1 MSDRKRI
8 VLPFIQAMPVI
19 FKYQFFTKL
28 LISTWLFLMG
38 RVFRLL
44 LNSTGRVAVTSGD
57 FVFLFGHWQGIL
69 IILCAIFSLFVYVAL
84 DLNTKTILSRNL
96 LIGEN
101 VSVWECIKEALG
113 SIKRLLSIQGV
124 GVILYIALIAPV
136 IGVGLSISLTK
147 GLYIPTFI
155 SSVIAGTPLYMIAAV
170 FAVLVFMS
178 VGIANLFILHGITLD
193 KLPVKE
199 AGKQSKQLIRKNWKD
214 YLKQNIL
221 FFLAMLAFLIMV
233 VLVVLVIP
241 LALVQI
247 LPLPDGIK
255 RMLLVLVMNAGVLLS
270 LLVDLFATPLYIMKM
285 TQLYY
290 AYKDG
295 TELNYTAQVRKIH
308 SYDKYSILIGV
319 IAVVAVSVVMDQ
331 HFDSIF
337 PQGSDVKIIAHRGG
351 GVEAAENTIAGLE
364 TAYRAGAYGSEID
377 IQRTRDGYYILNHD
391 NNFKRVAGEN
401 RKPEEMTL
409 EEIRKLSV
417 DGEPVPTYEEV
428 LVASKGKLILFTE
441 LKGDTADRKMADDAV
456 RMIKEYDM
464 VDSCVLI
471 SLKYDLIDYI
481 EKTYPD
487 IQTGFLT
494 FASFGDT
501 PLLNC
506 DYIGLE
512 EESAT
517 ASAISAIHDQNKKV
531 LIWTSNEAR
540 SQRHFLCS
548 RADALITDNITQAA
562 GILEEIKN
570 RSDLQRM
577 MDKIRDI
584 LS

>member
-1 MSDRKRI
+1 MSDRKKLF
-8 VLPFIQAMPVI
+8 LPFIQALPVI

-44 LNSTGRVAVTSGD
+44 LKSTGRVAVTSGD
-57 FVFLFGHWQGIL
+57 FIFLFGHWQGLL

-101 VSVWECIKEALG
+101 VSVWECVKEALG

-199 AGKQSKQLIRKNWKD
+199 AGIQSKQLIRKNWED

-247 LPLPDGIK
+247 LPLSDGIK

-295 TELNYTAQVRKIH
+295 TELNYTAQVRKKH

-428 LVASKGKLILFTE
+428 LAASKGKLILFTE

-481 EKTYPD
+481 EKTYPE

-531 LIWTSNEAR
+531 LIWTSNEVRA
-540 SQRHFLCS
+540 QRHFLCS

-577 MDKIRDI
+577 TDKIRDI

>member
-1 MSDRKRI
+1 MSDRKR
-8 VLPFIQAMPVI
+8 VLLPFIQALPVI
-19 FKYQFFTKL
+19 FKYQFFTKF

-44 LNSTGRVAVTSGD
+44 LKSTGRVAVTSGD
-57 FVFLFGHWQGIL
+57 FIFLFGHWQGIL
-69 IILCAIFSLFVYVAL
+69 IILCAVFSLFVYVAL

-96 LIGEN
+96 LVGEN
-101 VSVWECIKEALG
+101 VSVWECVKEALG

-247 LPLPDGIK
+247 LPLSDGIK
-255 RMLLVLVMNAGVLLS
+255 RMLLVLVINAGVLLS

-295 TELNYTAQVRKIH
+295 KELNYTEQVRKKH

-319 IAVVAVSVVMDQ
+319 IVVIVVSVVMNQ

-364 TAYRAGAYGSEID
+364 TAYQAGAYGSEID

-428 LVASKGKLILFTE
+428 LAASKGKLVVFTE

-501 PLLNC
+501 ALLNC

-540 SQRHFLCS
+540 AQRHFLCS
-548 RADALITDNITQAA
+548 RADGLITDNITQAA
-562 GILEEIKN
+562 GVLEEIRN

>member
-1 MSDRKRI
+1 MSDRKR
-8 VLPFIQAMPVI
+8 VLLPFIQALPVI
-19 FKYQFFTKL
+19 FKYQFFTKF

-44 LNSTGRVAVTSGD
+44 LKSTGRVAVTSGD
-57 FVFLFGHWQGIL
+57 FIFLFGHWQGIL
-69 IILCAIFSLFVYVAL
+69 IILCAVFSLFVYVAL

-96 LIGEN
+96 LVGEN
-101 VSVWECIKEALG
+101 VSVWECVKEALG

-247 LPLPDGIK
+247 LPLSDGIK
-255 RMLLVLVMNAGVLLS
+255 RMLLVLVINAGVLLS

-295 TELNYTAQVRKIH
+295 KELNYTEQVRKKH

-319 IAVVAVSVVMDQ
+319 IVVIVVSVVMNQ

-364 TAYRAGAYGSEID
+364 TAYQAGAYGSEID

-428 LVASKGKLILFTE
+428 LAASKGKLVVFTE

-471 SLKYDLIDYI
+471 SLKYDLINYI

-487 IQTGFLT
+487 IQTSFLT

-501 PLLNC
+501 ALLNC

-540 SQRHFLCS
+540 AQRHFLCS
-548 RADALITDNITQAA
+548 RADGLITDNITQAA
-562 GILEEIKN
+562 GVLEEIRN